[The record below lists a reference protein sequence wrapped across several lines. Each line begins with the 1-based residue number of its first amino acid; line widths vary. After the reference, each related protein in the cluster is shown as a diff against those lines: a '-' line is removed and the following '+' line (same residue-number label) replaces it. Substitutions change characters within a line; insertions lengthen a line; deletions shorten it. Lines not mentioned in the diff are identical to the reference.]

1 MTLDT
6 IRSCYS
12 EMFQAEK
19 KVADYIL
26 KHPEEVVE
34 LNIAELAKRS
44 ETSDA
49 TVIRMCR
56 HVGYSG
62 FYQMKISLASEL
74 LGKQKKDV
82 QSEQGSLKEF
92 FDKVSRDIREAA
104 EKMNQDIVKRCVNLL
119 AEAETVYLIAWGNTG
134 EIAADFAHRLTRLG
148 IKSFVSDVPEYAIRS
163 VGLSGKRDVMVAIS
177 HSGET
182 IHVIQALRLAREIG
196 METILITDTR
206 QSDAAREAGYVLCTE
221 SRDHPFQDLGGASHV
236 MELLVVDALLYLL
249 KDKETMKDKGDRT
262 EFLLS
267 RYKQ

>member
-6 IRSCYS
+6 IRNCYS
-12 EMFQAEK
+12 EMFQAER

-44 ETSDA
+44 GTSDA

-74 LGKQKKDV
+74 LGKQKKEEPD
-82 QSEQGSLKEF
+82 EAGNLEKF
-92 FDKVSRDIREAA
+92 FDKVSGDIREIAG
-104 EKMNQDIVKRCVNLL
+104 KIDPNIVKRCVDLL

-134 EIAADFAHRLTRLG
+134 EVAADFAHRLTRLG
-148 IKSFVSDVPEYAIRS
+148 IKSFVSDMPEYAIRS
-163 VGLSGKRDVMVAIS
+163 IGLSGKGDVMVAIS
-177 HSGET
+177 HSGES
-182 IHVIQALRLAREIG
+182 IHVIQALKLAREIG

-221 SRDHPFQDLGGASHV
+221 SKDHPFSDLGGASHV
-236 MELLVVDALLYLL
+236 MELLVVDALLYFL
-249 KDKETMKDKGDRT
+249 KDKETMKAKGDRT

>member
-1 MTLDT
+1 
-6 IRSCYS
+6 
-12 EMFQAEK
+12 MFQAEK

-74 LGKQKKDV
+74 LGKQKKNV

-104 EKMNQDIVKRCVNLL
+104 EKMDQDIVKRCVNLL
-119 AEAETVYLIAWGNTG
+119 AEAETVYTELRG
-134 EIAADFAHRLTRLG
+134 G
-148 IKSFVSDVPEYAIRS
+148 IPGRDCRRFCASDLQEFWECE
-163 VGLSGKRDVMVAIS
+163 
-177 HSGET
+177 ET
-182 IHVIQALRLAREIG
+182 SCV
-196 METILITDTR
+196 
-206 QSDAAREAGYVLCTE
+206 
-221 SRDHPFQDLGGASHV
+221 
-236 MELLVVDALLYLL
+236 
-249 KDKETMKDKGDRT
+249 
-262 EFLLS
+262 
-267 RYKQ
+267 

>member
-74 LGKQKKDV
+74 L
-82 QSEQGSLKEF
+82 
-92 FDKVSRDIREAA
+92 
-104 EKMNQDIVKRCVNLL
+104 
-119 AEAETVYLIAWGNTG
+119 
-134 EIAADFAHRLTRLG
+134 
-148 IKSFVSDVPEYAIRS
+148 
-163 VGLSGKRDVMVAIS
+163 
-177 HSGET
+177 
-182 IHVIQALRLAREIG
+182 
-196 METILITDTR
+196 
-206 QSDAAREAGYVLCTE
+206 
-221 SRDHPFQDLGGASHV
+221 
-236 MELLVVDALLYLL
+236 
-249 KDKETMKDKGDRT
+249 
-262 EFLLS
+262 
-267 RYKQ
+267 